1 MTFPETAD
9 DADVIRVACW
19 NVEHNGLPGH
29 TAGGDDRRWHLAHEV
44 LRAHRPHIVLRQEL
58 TLAHLDGKR
67 TLHEEGKAL
76 GLSAVMAPGNPESP
90 NPTGV
95 LYDPQIF
102 ALHAEYT
109 HVTNGWHPICN
120 PVLTLRGDTEATKPL
135 SLASFHLCPY
145 DPATRETEAKRL
157 LTLGS
162 QKRTAIIGGD
172 CNSYPHRIAAESVP
186 LPDWDEVT
194 DPAHFEHR
202 TVRTAF
208 GRISDTIPDEVLAS
222 TKPGGGRIFVE
233 LGHHAATE
241 LAQPSALEATASLW
255 RTGKG
260 HRSRIDRMYC
270 TADLASALRS
280 LEVFADD
287 TVAEV
292 SDHALVLATFDREAF
307 RRVLTPAR

>member
-1 MTFPETAD
+1 MSRTAPALD
-9 DADVIRVACW
+9 TDVIRIACW
-19 NVEHNGLPGH
+19 NVEHNGLAGH
-29 TAGGDDRRWHLAHEV
+29 TASGDDRRRHLAHQV

-67 TLHEEGKAL
+67 PLHEEGKQL

-95 LYDPQIF
+95 LFDPSLF
-102 ALHAEYT
+102 ALHAEYA

-120 PVLTLRGDTEATKPL
+120 PVLTLRGDTDATKPL
-135 SLASFHLCPY
+135 SLASFHLCSY

-157 LTLGS
+157 VTLGG
-162 QKRTAIIGGD
+162 QKRTAVIGGD
-172 CNSYPHRIAAESVP
+172 CNSYPHRTDDESVP
-186 LPDWDEVT
+186 LPDWTEVK

-202 TVRTAF
+202 TVRTAA
-208 GRISDTIPDEVLAS
+208 GRASDTIPDEVLAS

-241 LAQPSALEATASLW
+241 LSQPGALEATASLW
-255 RTGKG
+255 RKDQG

-270 TADLASALRS
+270 TPDLAPALMS

-287 TVAEV
+287 SVAEA
-292 SDHALVLATFDREAF
+292 SDHALVLATFDRTAF
-307 RRVLTPAR
+307 RRALTPAR